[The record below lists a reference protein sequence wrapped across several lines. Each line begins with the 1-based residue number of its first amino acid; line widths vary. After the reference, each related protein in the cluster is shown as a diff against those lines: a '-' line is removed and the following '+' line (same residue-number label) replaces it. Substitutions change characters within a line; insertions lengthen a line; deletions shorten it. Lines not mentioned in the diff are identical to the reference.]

1 MEALLTPQAMLHL
14 GGVLFFIEVL
24 LFIGVK
30 PTMRWISEDAESK
43 PWYGLAVNLSC
54 FLLGL
59 GGSLLASWGLKLFTP
74 ELFASQILM
83 AIEAT
88 FIAIG
93 GYEVAK
99 HTKRVIRAGIS

>member
-1 MEALLTPQAMLHL
+1 MLHL

-24 LFIGVK
+24 IYIAIK
-30 PTMRWISEDAESK
+30 PGMRWLSKTEDIESK
-43 PWYGLAVNLSC
+43 PWYGPIMNLSC
-54 FLLGL
+54 FVLGL

-74 ELFASQILM
+74 ELFVSQILM

-88 FIAIG
+88 FIAVG

-99 HTKRVIRAGIS
+99 HTKRVIRNGIS